1 MLIVVGAG
9 FLSRVMGFLGIPA
22 ALTQAIL
29 HMQLPL
35 YLLMLLTTLILTVF
49 PEIVLYLPH
58 LMTVK

>member
-9 FLSRVMGFLGIPA
+9 FLSRVMRFLGIPA

-35 YLLMLLTTLILTVF
+35 YFLMLLTTLILAVF